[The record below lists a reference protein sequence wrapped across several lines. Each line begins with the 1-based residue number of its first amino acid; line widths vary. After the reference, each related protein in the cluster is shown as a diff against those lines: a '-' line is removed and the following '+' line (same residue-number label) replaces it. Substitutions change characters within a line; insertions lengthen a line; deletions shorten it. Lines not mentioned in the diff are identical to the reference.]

1 MRIQMIV
8 KMVKKIILIG
18 GLIITAFA
26 LISKDDEVATQGLKV
41 GDVAPGFY
49 GIDQAGKQINLS
61 KVIENGP
68 VVLIFYR
75 GYWCPYCNKHLSQL
89 QDSLKLI
96 LDKGASVIAVSP
108 ELPEYAEKTIS
119 KTGASFSIISDTTHQ
134 IMKDYKVDYTV
145 GEGKAFMY
153 KVFGMNIEKT
163 NGDDS
168 NTLPVPST
176 YIIDINGKIKY
187 VHFNSDYKQRA
198 SISEILKKL

>member
-1 MRIQMIV
+1 
-8 KMVKKIILIG
+8 MVKKIILIG
-18 GLIITAFA
+18 GFVIATLIIGAFT
-26 LISKDDEVATQGLKV
+26 LISKDDEVTVQGLKV
-41 GDVAPGFY
+41 GDDAPEFF
-49 GIDQAGKQINLS
+49 GIDQAGNQLNLS

-89 QDSLKLI
+89 QDSLQLI
-96 LDKGASVIAVSP
+96 LDKGASVIAISP
-108 ELPEYAEKTIS
+108 ELPEFAEKTIS

-134 IMKDYKVDYTV
+134 IMKDYKVDYAV
-145 GEGKAFMY
+145 SKGKAFMY

-168 NTLPVPST
+168 NTLPVPAT

-187 VHFNSDYKQRA
+187 VHFKSDYKKRA
-198 SISEILKKL
+198 SISEILKNL